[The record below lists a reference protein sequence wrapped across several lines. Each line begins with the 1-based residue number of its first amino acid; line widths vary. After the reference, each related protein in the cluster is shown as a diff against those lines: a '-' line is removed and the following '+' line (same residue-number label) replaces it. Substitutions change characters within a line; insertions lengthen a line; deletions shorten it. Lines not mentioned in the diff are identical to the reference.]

1 MRPIHLFVVL
11 VVVSALFV
19 VAKGF
24 EVNGYNLGRA
34 GASPAQRRWWMDS
47 ASPFHVEGFVD
58 SSKGKD
64 KSPLL
69 DHDQKK
75 GDPIMEYGPGKPA
88 PVDLYRPTPYHLL
101 SDHLGQPR
109 DQEALSCVNSRSCYA
124 VDAEAYLSKVGN
136 YRQLTNNYKREYPD
150 DCSALRQELVL
161 NFYKAEPISVSRG

>member
-1 MRPIHLFVVL
+1 MRLIHLFLVL
-11 VVVSALFV
+11 VVLSTLL
-19 VAKGF
+19 VAAKSF

-34 GASPAQRRWWMDS
+34 GASPLQRRWWMDS
-47 ASPFHVEGFVD
+47 ASPFDVEAFVG
-58 SSKGKD
+58 SSKEKG

-69 DHDQKK
+69 DQDQKK
-75 GDPIMEYGPGKPA
+75 DPIMEYAPGKPA
-88 PVDLYRPTPYHLL
+88 PVDLYRDTPYHLL

-109 DQEALSCVNSRSCYA
+109 DQEALSRVNSRSCYA